1 MDQPSCKTYPNGDK
15 AWYLNGILHRT
26 DGPAFEWADGSKA
39 WLLNGKYHRTDGPAV
54 EGADGSKEWWL
65 DGKFHRPDG
74 PAVERTDGSKAWWLD
89 DEEVPW
95 QIVYHQAKEEDRLSI
110 LIAALTTF

>member
-54 EGADGSKEWWL
+54 EGADGSKEWY
-65 DGKFHRPDG
+65 
-74 PAVERTDGSKAWWLD
+74 LD

-110 LIAALTTF
+110 LIAALTTS